1 MIDDWE
7 VDGELVSLEEELGEG
22 AFGKVYKGTLKETS
36 TLSRKLSV
44 RPPINALRKTAIKQ
58 STGFTV
64 AVKMLHGN

>member
-36 TLSRKLSV
+36 TLSRKLSK
-44 RPPINALRKTAIKQ
+44 RPPTNALRKTTIKQ

-64 AVKMLHGN
+64 AVKMLHGK